1 MAPSLCRP
9 QWCPINAPAQPAHVQ
24 PCLPLS
30 PFLPLSPRRSA
41 HLHPLV
47 PAECVPHREGARPTG
62 GLTGRLPWVDVRAST
77 TWAKGNLW
85 EKDVHTHQAEEKG
98 FQKEWG
104 QSAGPLVPFPMQI
117 LLHSSRRF
125 PQVAPGSEPGVR
137 GTRLLSLALK
147 FYGFIPQRTS

>member
-1 MAPSLCRP
+1 MQTPVVSNKCPCPAGSRPTLRSSQSPPAFIPTTLSPSAPPCACGVCTSRGGS
-9 QWCPINAPAQPAHVQ
+9 PAHW
-24 PCLPLS
+24 
-30 PFLPLSPRRSA
+30 R
-41 HLHPLV
+41 
-47 PAECVPHREGARPTG
+47 
-62 GLTGRLPWVDVRAST
+62 LTGRLPWVDVRAST

-125 PQVAPGSEPGVR
+125 PRWLRDLNLASEEHGC
-137 GTRLLSLALK
+137 SH
-147 FYGFIPQRTS
+147 